1 MTKYDFYWRC
11 IERPRRIV
19 DSYINGILGWYNEE
33 TIQRDVNK
41 HRNELVLDSPFNVVR
56 LLGWTD
62 QYQDEKYG
70 DYYWVVETRVDVELR
85 SCVGGF
91 VWLRK
96 RLSGFEYYSALNVW
110 ELNTLPLNDVLN
122 VVKDKGIILK

>member
-70 DYYWVVETRVDVELR
+70 DYYWVVETRVDVELL

>member
-11 IERPRRIV
+11 IERPKRIV
-19 DSYINGILGWYNEE
+19 DNYINKILGWHNPE

-41 HRNELVLDSPFNVVR
+41 HRYELVLDSPFTVVR

-62 QYQDEKYG
+62 QYED
-70 DYYWVVETRVDVELR
+70 DYYWIVYTRKGIQLY

-91 VWLRK
+91 VWLK
-96 RLSGFEYYSALNVW
+96 NRLSGFEYYSALNVW
-110 ELNTLPLNDVLN
+110 ELNTLPLKDVLN
-122 VVKDKGIILK
+122 LVKDSGYILK

>member
-41 HRNELVLDSPFNVVR
+41 HRYELVLDSPFNVVR

-70 DYYWVVETRVDVELR
+70 DYYWVVETRVDVELL